1 MFSRNRNAK
10 ASLLTL
16 LGFAAA
22 ALLVVGCQDS
32 AMVAPSEEPSAEGSD
47 VLTNSAHGNAA
58 HGNAPM
64 ASARV
69 LRAQL
74 EPLGSSGVTGEVT
87 VRLKGDDLGVSVN
100 AKGLKASVEHAQHFH
115 RDETCASF
123 GPVIIS
129 LDDDIANEP
138 GDATNADEGDDSFPV
153 ATPGGTVNYR
163 ESTSKGALVSAFG
176 GDLDLK
182 DRTVVV
188 HAAGSPIGPPTACG
202 ELNPVGR

>member
-1 MFSRNRNAK
+1 MLFRNPSAK
-10 ASLLTL
+10 ASLLPL
-16 LGFAAA
+16 LGVAAA

-32 AMVAPSEEPSAEGSD
+32 TMIAPDEEPSVEESNAR
-47 VLTNSAHGNAA
+47 TNSAR
-58 HGNAPM
+58 GNAPV
-64 ASARV
+64 ASATV
-69 LRAQL
+69 LRARL
-74 EPLGSSGVTGEVT
+74 EPVGPSGVTGEVT

-115 RDETCASF
+115 QNESCASF
-123 GPVIIS
+123 GPVVIS
-129 LDDDIANEP
+129 LDDDIANAP

-163 ESTSKGALVSAFG
+163 ERASKSALVSAFG
-176 GDLDLK
+176 GDLNLE

-188 HAAGSPIGPPTACG
+188 HAAGTPIGPPAACG